1 MALVFYARVSSK
13 GQNLARQLARAKE
26 VEADKVFTDKFS
38 GKNTNRSGLHSLLN
52 YVREGDTVE
61 VVSLDRLS
69 RNYKDIQRLVQE
81 LKNKGVS
88 LIVDDLPQTHTGN
101 NLVDQFMLDMMI
113 NLMGFVAQ
121 NEREKI
127 RERQRQGIEQAKKRG
142 AYKGRPTKFSEDSSD
157 REGRLVFESI
167 KKDYQAGNYKSKAG
181 LARKYGLSRQQLYR
195 ILKRVDQAHWKKV
208 ISWLTGKEE
217 LNYIVKHTGPN
228 GKKAW

>member
-13 GQNLARQLARAKE
+13 EQNLDRQLARAKE

-38 GKNTNRSGLHSLLN
+38 GKNTNRPGLHELFS

-69 RNYKDIQRLVQE
+69 RNYQDIQHLVQE
-81 LKNKGVS
+81 LKSKGVS

-127 RERQRQGIEQAKKRG
+127 KERQRQGIEQAKKRG
-142 AYKGRPTKFSEDSSD
+142 VYKGRPTKFSEDSSD

-195 ILKRVDQAHWKKV
+195 IINR
-208 ISWLTGKEE
+208 IEE
-217 LNYIVKHTGPN
+217 SEKTND
-228 GKKAW
+228 

>member
-13 GQNLARQLARAKE
+13 GQNLDRQLARAKE
-26 VEADKVFTDKFS
+26 VKVDKVFTDKLS
-38 GKNTNRSGLHSLLN
+38 GKTTDRPGLHELLQFI
-52 YVREGDTVE
+52 REGDTVE

-69 RNYKDIQRLVQE
+69 RNYQDIQHLVQQ
-81 LKNKGVS
+81 LKDKGVK
-88 LIVDDLPQTHTGN
+88 LVVDDLPQTHTGN
-101 NLVDQFMLDMMI
+101 DLVDQFMLDMMI

-157 REGRLVFESI
+157 REGRLVFEGI

-195 ILKRVDQAHWKKV
+195 IIRRIDQAD
-208 ISWLTGKEE
+208 
-217 LNYIVKHTGPN
+217 
-228 GKKAW
+228 

>member
-13 GQNLARQLARAKE
+13 EQNLDRQLARADE
-26 VEADKVFTDKFS
+26 VKADRIFSDKIS
-38 GKNTNRSGLHSLLN
+38 GKTTNRPGLKKLLN
-52 YVREGDTVE
+52 FIREGDTVE

-69 RNYKDIQRLVQE
+69 RSYQDIQRLVQQ
-81 LKNKGVS
+81 LKDKKVK
-88 LIVDDLPQTHTGN
+88 LVVDDLPQTHTGN
-101 NLVDQFMLDMMI
+101 ELVDQFMLDMMI

-157 REGRLVFESI
+157 REGRLVFEGI

-195 ILKRVDQAHWKKV
+195 IIKRIDQA
-208 ISWLTGKEE
+208 G
-217 LNYIVKHTGPN
+217 
-228 GKKAW
+228 